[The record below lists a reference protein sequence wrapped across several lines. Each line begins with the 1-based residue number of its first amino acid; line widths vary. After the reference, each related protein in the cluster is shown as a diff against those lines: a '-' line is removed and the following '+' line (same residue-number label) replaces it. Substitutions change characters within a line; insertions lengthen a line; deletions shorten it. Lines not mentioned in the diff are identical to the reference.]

1 MPELAVSTW
10 SLHRTLGPTYP
21 GLTLHAGLRE
31 PQYPY
36 GRGSLTL
43 LDVPALV
50 AGLGVPNL
58 EVSHF
63 YFPSTDPAYLAEL
76 RRSLD
81 DAEVGL
87 LTLLIDEGDIAA
99 ADPAARARDLTLM
112 RGWIDVAAA
121 LGARRVRVIAGQSEA
136 DRGGEA
142 VRRSGAGLLA
152 LAAYAGPLGIAVI
165 TENWLA
171 LTAEPANL
179 LAILDGTGDAVGL
192 CADFGNYSGPT
203 KYDDLAAIL
212 PRACSIHAKAAFP
225 SPAVMDETDFRRCLD
240 LARDARFSGTYVLI
254 FDSAGDERAS
264 LLQMADVVRAYL

>member
-1 MPELAVSTW
+1 MLELAVSAW
-10 SLHRTLGPTYP
+10 SLHRTMGPTYP
-21 GLTLHAGLRE
+21 GLALHAGPRE

-36 GRGSLTL
+36 GPGSLTL
-43 LDVPALV
+43 LDVPVLV
-50 AGLGVPNL
+50 AGMGIPNL

-87 LTLLIDEGDIAA
+87 LTLLIDEGDIAS
-99 ADPAARARDLTLM
+99 ADPAVCARDLMLM
-112 RGWIDVAAA
+112 RGWIDVAAT
-121 LGARRVRVIAGQSEA
+121 LGARRVRVIAGQSET
-136 DRGGEA
+136 DRAGDA
-142 VRRSGAGLLA
+142 VRRSSAGLLA
-152 LAAYAGPLGIAVI
+152 LAAYAGPLGIEMI

-171 LTAEPANL
+171 LAARPADL

-192 CADFGNYSGPT
+192 CVDFGNYSGPT

-225 SPAVMDETDFRRCLD
+225 SPGVMDEEDFRRCLD
-240 LARDARFSGTYVLI
+240 LARDARFGGAYVLI
-254 FDSAGDERAS
+254 FESAGDERAS
-264 LLQMADVVRAYL
+264 LVQMADVVRAYL

>member
-10 SLHRTLGPTYP
+10 SLHRALGPTYP
-21 GLTLHAGLRE
+21 GLALHPGPRE

-36 GRGSLTL
+36 GRGPLTL
-43 LDVPALV
+43 LDVPAIV
-50 AGLGVPNL
+50 AGLGAPNL

-81 DAEVGL
+81 DAHVRL

-99 ADPAARARDLTLM
+99 ADPAARARDMTLM
-112 RGWIDVAAA
+112 RGWIDVAAT
-121 LGARRVRVIAGQSEA
+121 LGARRVRVIAGQSDA
-136 DRGGEA
+136 DPGGEA
-142 VRRSGAGLLA
+142 VRRSSAGLLA
-152 LAAYAGPLGIAVI
+152 LATYAGPLGIAVI

-171 LTAEPANL
+171 LTAEPESL
-179 LAILDGTGDAVGL
+179 LAILDGTGEVVGL

-203 KYDDLAAIL
+203 KYDNLAAIL

-225 SPAVMDETDFRRCLD
+225 SPGVMDATDFRRCLD
-240 LARDARFSGTYVLI
+240 LARDAQFSGTYVLI